1 MPRSLESLVLSLAP
15 AAPTDTCATV
25 YDQFTANEDL
35 ITIPV
40 VDGDHPLSLINRHEF
55 VHALAQQYGRAL
67 YDRQPISTLMDAQPL
82 VVDINTSLETLN
94 RLIVDDNPNALLQ
107 GFFITHEERYIGIGT
122 ALSLLQHTNQHMH
135 ARARELDEARRSAEQ
150 ASISKSRFLATMSH
164 ELRTPLNA
172 VMGFSE
178 LIEQE
183 AYGPAGDPH
192 YVEYAGLI
200 RNSGEHL
207 LTIIDDVLDM
217 SRIEAGKLELAEETF
232 EPVDLVMRCVSIL
245 KTQAE
250 EKGVALSID
259 HPSSLPELYADPGKM
274 RQVVFNLVSNAVKFT
289 PAGGSV
295 EIRMRAS
302 DTEFILAVVDTG
314 IGIDANDLSRVM
326 EPFIQADNSL
336 QRQYNG
342 TGLGLPLTKSL
353 IELHGG
359 TLEIKSIKDVGTT
372 VVARLPADRL
382 VSGTYTMMQ
391 AG

>member
-1 MPRSLESLVLSLAP
+1 MPGSLESLALSLQP
-15 AAPTDTCATV
+15 VSPDKSCAAI
-25 YDQFTANEDL
+25 YDLFTANENL
-35 ITIPV
+35 FTIPI
-40 VDGDHPLSLINRHEF
+40 VDGEYPLGLINRHNF
-55 VHALAQQYGRAL
+55 IHALAQKYGRAL
-67 YDRQPISTLMDAQPL
+67 YDRRPISTLMDSSPL
-82 VVDINTSLETLN
+82 VVDVNTSLETLN

-107 GFFITHEERYIGIGT
+107 GFFITQEDCYLGIGT
-122 ALSLLQHTNQHMH
+122 ALSLLQYTNQHMH
-135 ARARELDEARRSAEQ
+135 RRALELEEARRSAEQ
-150 ASISKSRFLATMSH
+150 ASVSKSRFLATMSH

-183 AYGPAGDPH
+183 TYGPAGDPR

-200 RNSGEHL
+200 RSSGEHL

-232 EPVDLVMRCVSIL
+232 EPVDLAMRCVNIL
-245 KTQAE
+245 KTQAV

-259 HPSSLPELYADPGKM
+259 HPGSLPDLYADPGKM
-274 RQVVFNLVSNAVKFT
+274 RQVVFNLLSNAVKFT
-289 PAGGSV
+289 TAGGSV

-359 TLEIKSIKDVGTT
+359 SLEIKSIQGVGTT